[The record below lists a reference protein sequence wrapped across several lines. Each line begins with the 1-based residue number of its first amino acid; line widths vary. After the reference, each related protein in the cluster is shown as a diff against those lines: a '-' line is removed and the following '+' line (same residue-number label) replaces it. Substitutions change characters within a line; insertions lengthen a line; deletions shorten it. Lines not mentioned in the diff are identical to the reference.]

1 MTKKEYQKQIED
13 RVYGVNDVVRV
24 LKDVMEDYVTQVVH
38 MDDEDLEY
46 DRGKFIVMTEP
57 VMERDDDGYFD
68 YHRDIHTLSTEVR
81 QLIKKGKIL
90 YSRLGDVEEQNKK
103 IRKDFFDDEDDTVER
118 DFNDDEYSK
127 YKN

>member
-46 DRGKFIVMTEP
+46 DRG
-57 VMERDDDGYFD
+57 
-68 YHRDIHTLSTEVR
+68 
-81 QLIKKGKIL
+81 
-90 YSRLGDVEEQNKK
+90 
-103 IRKDFFDDEDDTVER
+103 
-118 DFNDDEYSK
+118 
-127 YKN
+127 

>member
-46 DRGKFIVMTEP
+46 DRGKFIGMTEP

-81 QLIKKGKIL
+81 QLIKKAKIL
-90 YSRLGDVEEQNKK
+90 YSRLGDVDEQNKK

>member
-46 DRGKFIVMTEP
+46 DRGKFIGMTEP

-90 YSRLGDVEEQNKK
+90 YSRLGDVDEQEKHK
-103 IRKDFFDDEDDTVER
+103 IRKDFFDDETGER
-118 DFNDDEYSK
+118 EFKEDEYSK